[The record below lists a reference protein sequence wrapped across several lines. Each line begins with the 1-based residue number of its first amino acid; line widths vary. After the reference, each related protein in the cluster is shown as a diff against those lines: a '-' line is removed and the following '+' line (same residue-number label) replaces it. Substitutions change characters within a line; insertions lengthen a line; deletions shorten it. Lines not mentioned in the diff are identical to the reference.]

1 VLTKIERRQKRFCQ
15 GVFLGVVTKLAKLG
29 EMRTE
34 AIFGSYKEVASD
46 KIGATFSHFCH
57 PY

>member
-1 VLTKIERRQKRFCQ
+1 MERWQKRFCQ
-15 GVFLGVVTKLAKLG
+15 RVFLGVVTKLAKLG

-34 AIFGSYKEVASD
+34 AIFRSYKEVASD